1 MAGNFIKQNS
11 PENFNRGIQEAKT
24 PSALW
29 PDSKA
34 QLTEAPPTHWASHV
48 KVRQHSSPQDSSCLP
63 LGTLGTL
70 GTLRTLGTLGTAGS
84 VWVSTQTSSTF
95 FSPGSYLL
103 ETFLHDLDI

>member
-48 KVRQHSSPQDSSCLP
+48 KVQQHSSPQGSSCLL

-70 GTLRTLGTLGTAGS
+70 GTLGLAGS

-103 ETFLHDLDI
+103 ETFLHDLGI